1 MAELVLRVDRDG
13 VAELRLNRPDHRN
26 ALSTALLTELRD
38 HLAAVQADPSVRVVL
53 LTGAGPAFSAGAD
66 LREFAPGTPPA
77 ATLPRFR
84 LVVEN
89 LRRIGEL
96 EQPTLAAV
104 HGPAVGAGWGL
115 ALACDL
121 CFAAEPA
128 TFALP
133 EVAKGLRLP
142 ALLVTRLVQ
151 IVGPIRAADIIF
163 GVAAHSGAAPIGA
176 AHAGAAHAGAA
187 PSGAVHS
194 SAAALAAGWVSR
206 VLPTADDLAA
216 EARAVTAAL
225 ATRPLRA
232 LTAAKHPLR
241 QLAPHAPFPPTEL
254 AWTEE

>member
-1 MAELVLRVDRDG
+1 VAELVLRVDRDG

-26 ALSTALLTELRD
+26 ALSTALLTELRN

-104 HGPAVGAGWGL
+104 QGPAVGAGWGL

-163 GVAAHSGAAPIGA
+163 GGAAHSGAAPI
-176 AHAGAAHAGAA
+176 GAAHAGAA

>member
-1 MAELVLRVDRDG
+1 M
-13 VAELRLNRPDHRN
+13 
-26 ALSTALLTELRD
+26 
-38 HLAAVQADPSVRVVL
+38 
-53 LTGAGPAFSAGAD
+53 
-66 LREFAPGTPPA
+66 
-77 ATLPRFR
+77 
-84 LVVEN
+84 
-89 LRRIGEL
+89 
-96 EQPTLAAV
+96 
-104 HGPAVGAGWGL
+104 
-115 ALACDL
+115 
-121 CFAAEPA
+121 
-128 TFALP
+128 
-133 EVAKGLRLP
+133 AKGLRLP

-163 GVAAHSGAAPIGA
+163 GGAAHSGAAPIGA
-176 AHAGAAHAGAA
+176 AHAGAA
-187 PSGAVHS
+187 PIGAVHS

>member
-1 MAELVLRVDRDG
+1 VAELVLRVDRDG

-26 ALSTALLTELRD
+26 ALSTALLTELRN

-163 GVAAHSGAAPIGA
+163 GGAAHSGAAPIGA
-176 AHAGAAHAGAA
+176 AHAGAA
-187 PSGAVHS
+187 PIGAVHS

>member
-163 GVAAHSGAAPIGA
+163 GGAAHSGAAPI
-176 AHAGAAHAGAA
+176 GAAHAGAA

>member
-1 MAELVLRVDRDG
+1 VAELVLRVDRDG

-38 HLAAVQADPSVRVVL
+38 HLAAIQADPSVRVVL

-163 GVAAHSGAAPIGA
+163 GGAAHSGAAPIGA
-176 AHAGAAHAGAA
+176 AHAGAA
-187 PSGAVHS
+187 PIGAVHS

>member
-1 MAELVLRVDRDG
+1 VAELVLRVDRDG

-38 HLAAVQADPSVRVVL
+38 HLAAIQADPSVRVVL

-163 GVAAHSGAAPIGA
+163 G
-176 AHAGAAHAGAA
+176 
-187 PSGAVHS
+187 GAVHN

-216 EARAVTAAL
+216 EARAVAAAL

>member
-1 MAELVLRVDRDG
+1 VAELVLRVDRDG

-163 GVAAHSGAAPIGA
+163 GGAAHSGAAPIGA
-176 AHAGAAHAGAA
+176 AHAGAA
-187 PSGAVHS
+187 PIGAVHS

>member
-1 MAELVLRVDRDG
+1 VAELVLRVDRDG

-77 ATLPRFR
+77 ATLPRLR

-151 IVGPIRAADIIF
+151 IVGPVRAADVIF
-163 GVAAHSGAAPIGA
+163 GGAAHSSGAAL
-176 AHAGAAHAGAA
+176 
-187 PSGAVHS
+187 SM
-194 SAAALAAGWVSR
+194 GWISR
-206 VLPTADDLAA
+206 VLPTAEDLAV
-216 EARAVTAAL
+216 EARALAAVL

>member
-38 HLAAVQADPSVRVVL
+38 HLAAIQADPSVRVVL

-104 HGPAVGAGWGL
+104 QGPAVGAGWGL

-163 GVAAHSGAAPIGA
+163 GGAAHAGA

>member
-1 MAELVLRVDRDG
+1 VAELVLRADREG
-13 VAELRLNRPDHRN
+13 VAELRLNRPENRN

-66 LREFAPGTPPA
+66 LREFAPGTPSA

-142 ALLVTRLVQ
+142 ALLVARLVQ
-151 IVGPIRAADIIF
+151 IVGPVRAADIIF
-163 GVAAHSGAAPIGA
+163 GGAAPGA
-176 AHAGAAHAGAA
+176 ARGDAA
-187 PSGAVHS
+187 HS

-206 VLPTADDLAA
+206 VP
-216 EARAVTAAL
+216 R
-225 ATRPLRA
+225 
-232 LTAAKHPLR
+232 
-241 QLAPHAPFPPTEL
+241 PPTSSRRRPAPSPQRSL
-254 AWTEE
+254 PARCGR

>member
-38 HLAAVQADPSVRVVL
+38 HLAAIQADPSVRVVL

-163 GVAAHSGAAPIGA
+163 GGAAHSGAAPI
-176 AHAGAAHAGAA
+176 GAAHAGAA

>member
-1 MAELVLRVDRDG
+1 VAELVLRADRDG
-13 VAELRLNRPDHRN
+13 VAELRLNRPDNRN

-77 ATLPRFR
+77 VALPRFR

-128 TFALP
+128 TFTLP

-142 ALLVTRLVQ
+142 ALLVTRLAQ
-151 IVGPIRAADIIF
+151 IVGPVRAGDIVF
-163 GVAAHSGAAPIGA
+163 GGA
-176 AHAGAAHAGAA
+176 AHT
-187 PSGAVHS
+187 
-194 SAAALAAGWVSR
+194 SAAALATGWVSR

-216 EARAVTAAL
+216 EARAVAAAL
-225 ATRPLRA
+225 AARPLRA

-241 QLAPHAPFPPTEL
+241 QLVPHSPFPPTEL

>member
-38 HLAAVQADPSVRVVL
+38 HLAAIQADPSVRVVL

-163 GVAAHSGAAPIGA
+163 GGAAHSGAAPIGA
-176 AHAGAAHAGAA
+176 AHAGAA
-187 PSGAVHS
+187 PIGAVHS

>member
-38 HLAAVQADPSVRVVL
+38 HLAAIQADPSVRVVL

-104 HGPAVGAGWGL
+104 QGPAVGAGWGL

-163 GVAAHSGAAPIGA
+163 G
-176 AHAGAAHAGAA
+176 
-187 PSGAVHS
+187 GAVHS

>member
-1 MAELVLRVDRDG
+1 MAELVLRVDQGG

-26 ALSTALLTELRD
+26 ALSTALLTELRN

-163 GVAAHSGAAPIGA
+163 GGAAHSGAAPI
-176 AHAGAAHAGAA
+176 GAAHAGAA

>member
-1 MAELVLRVDRDG
+1 VADLVRRLDRAG

-38 HLAAVQADPSVRVVL
+38 HLAAVQADRTVRVVL
-53 LTGAGPAFSAGAD
+53 LTGAGSAFSAGAD

-77 ATLPRFR
+77 HTLPRIR
-84 LVVEN
+84 LVVET

-133 EVAKGLRLP
+133 EIAKGLRVP
-142 ALLVTRLVQ
+142 GPLVARLVQ
-151 IVGPIRAADIIF
+151 IVGPVRAADIVF
-163 GVAAHSGAAPIGA
+163 GGEPRD
-176 AHAGAAHAGAA
+176 
-187 PSGAVHS
+187 
-194 SAAALAAGWVSR
+194 SAAALAGGWVSR
-206 VLPTADDLAA
+206 VLPTPDELTTEAHAFA
-216 EARAVTAAL
+216 EAL
-225 ATRPLRA
+225 ATRPLRSLA
-232 LTAAKHPLR
+232 TAKHPLR
-241 QLAPHAPFPPTEL
+241 HLAPGGPFPPTEL
-254 AWTEE
+254 VWTEE

>member
-104 HGPAVGAGWGL
+104 QGPAVGAGWGL

-163 GVAAHSGAAPIGA
+163 GGAAHSGAAPIGA
-176 AHAGAAHAGAA
+176 AHAGAA
-187 PSGAVHS
+187 PIGAVHS